1 MDPADSPMTRSLE
14 TLRTTFRGRFE
25 GADTEQALRNEN
37 AKILG
42 KKGELTAILRQ
53 MGEVPATE
61 RKAVGE
67 LVNALRKDVET
78 AFNER
83 LGAIERG
90 RRDAE
95 LNAPPFDLTLPARLQ
110 GPLGHAHPISIVRDE
125 IVDVLVSLGFA
136 VHDGPEVEVEE
147 NNFGKLGYPPDH
159 PATDMQDTFWVD
171 VRRSTDATAAAADG
185 ASPGAAPA
193 TAADG
198 ASPGAAPATAPAL
211 LRSHTS
217 NIQVRAMVGR
227 APPMAFIA
235 PGTVYRR
242 DDDATHSPMFHQIE
256 CFLVDRNV
264 TMAHLK
270 GVLAEFAERFFGPGT
285 PIRLRPSYFP
295 FVEPGAEVDVG
306 CPFCKRADGTRAGCG
321 VCKRTGW
328 IENPRLRD
336 DPPGRLRELRHRS
349 RAVDGLRVR
358 HGARARRRG
367 ALRHSRHALA
377 LRERSPISRPVLIRP
392 TPIRVTRSPHTCR

>member
-1 MDPADSPMTRSLE
+1 MNSVDSSMERSLE
-14 TLRTTFRGRFE
+14 SLRATFRSRFE
-25 GADTEQALRNEN
+25 AATTEQELRNEN

-42 KKGELTAILRQ
+42 KKGELKAILNQ
-53 MGEVPATE
+53 MGKVPATE

-67 LVNALRKDVET
+67 LANALRTDVEA
-78 AFNER
+78 AFDECLR
-83 LGAIERG
+83 AIGRG
-90 RRDAE
+90 RREAE
-95 LNAPPFDLTLPARLQ
+95 LSAPPFDLTLPARLQ

-136 VHDGPEVEVEE
+136 VHDGPEVEIEE

-171 VRRSTDATAAAADG
+171 VRRVAEAVEARRGAEAVDGVNARPADG
-185 ASPGAAPA
+185 AVEGAPA
-193 TAADG
+193 AH
-198 ASPGAAPATAPAL
+198 APTL

-217 NIQVRAMVGR
+217 NIQVRAMTGR
-227 APPMAFIA
+227 TPPMAFIA
-235 PGTVYRR
+235 PGTVFRR

-264 TMAHLK
+264 TMAHMK
-270 GVLAEFAERFFGPGT
+270 GVLAEFAERFFGAGT

-328 IENPRLRD
+328 IEILGCGMIHPVVFESCGIDPEQWTGFALGMGLERVAVIRYGIPDMRLLFENDPRF
-336 DPPGRLRELRHRS
+336 
-349 RAVDGLRVR
+349 
-358 HGARARRRG
+358 
-367 ALRHSRHALA
+367 LA
-377 LRERSPISRPVLIRP
+377 QF
-392 TPIRVTRSPHTCR
+392 